1 MSLHDRANSALLKYT
16 PLGDRAR
23 RKRLV
28 HARRRLFEA
37 RGSARYSRPAH
48 DGIDA
53 KLQRHLPGS
62 GVFLEAGANDGY
74 TWSNTYYLAR
84 FCGWRGVLVEPIPEL
99 YRECL
104 SLRRESVVLNC
115 ALVAPD
121 FPDDWVTMT
130 YSDLR
135 SLIKDSDAVMQ
146 ERARIDAAG
155 GYEVRV
161 PARTLDQ
168 VLDEAGVA
176 ELDFVSLDL
185 EGFEAPALSGLD
197 LDLHRP
203 GFLLVETAGGDGRTA
218 VEGVL
223 GERYEALE
231 SLTADDV
238 LYRRR

>member
-1 MSLHDRANSALLKYT
+1 MSLHDRANSALLRYT
-16 PLGDRAR
+16 PLRDRAR

-37 RGSARYSRPAH
+37 VGSSRYSRPAH
-48 DGIDA
+48 AGIDA
-53 KLQRHLPGS
+53 KLQRHLPRG

-74 TWSNTYYLAR
+74 TWSNSYYLER
-84 FCGWRGVLVEPIPEL
+84 FCGWRGVLIEPIPEL
-99 YRECL
+99 YRECR
-104 SLRRESVVLNC
+104 SLRRGSVVFNC
-115 ALVAPD
+115 ALVPPD
-121 FPDDWVTMT
+121 FPDEWVTMT

-135 SLIKDSDAVMQ
+135 SLIKGSDAVMQ
-146 ERARIDAAG
+146 ERAQSEAAD

-168 VLDEAGVA
+168 LLEDAGV
-176 ELDFVSLDL
+176 EEIDFVSLDL
-185 EGFEAPALSGLD
+185 EGFEAPALRGLD
-197 LDLHRP
+197 LDRRRP
-203 GFLLVETAGGDGRTA
+203 SFLLVETAGGGGRGA
-218 VEGVL
+218 VEEVL